1 MGKCK
6 RKRKCHSDR
15 DTSVALYGEDCEQI
29 KQKCITIADNTLPY
43 TVSVNYKFFW
53 TMPDYKETVNTV
65 IKGCKSWN
73 ITQRIYWSIN
83 SGLRAELIIHKNY
96 KIHTNH
102 NSHWDI
108 CQKRNEKKREIWR
121 WMSKGCQSARTM
133 LGNFLLQRL
142 QIIIH
147 VKPIWLDYTL
157 VYAPICYGFI
167 CYNSMYIP
175 RESVVI
181 FRTEKIWFVIANKWK

>member
-73 ITQRIYWSIN
+73 INQRIYWSIN

-108 CQKRNEKKREIWR
+108 CQKRNEKKKRDMKMDVKR
-121 WMSKGCQSARTM
+121 MSVSKNDARKLFVTTTSD
-133 LGNFLLQRL
+133 NHTCET
-142 QIIIH
+142 H
-147 VKPIWLDYTL
+147 VTGLYTL
-157 VYAPICYGFI
+157 ICSYLLWLH
-167 CYNSMYIP
+167 ML
-175 RESVVI
+175 
-181 FRTEKIWFVIANKWK
+181 